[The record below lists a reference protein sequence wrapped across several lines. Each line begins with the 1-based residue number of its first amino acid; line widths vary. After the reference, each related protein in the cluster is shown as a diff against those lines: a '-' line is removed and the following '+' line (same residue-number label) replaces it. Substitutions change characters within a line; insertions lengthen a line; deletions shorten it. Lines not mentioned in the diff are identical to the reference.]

1 MEASEGLLVDYVLG
15 QLGRDEARAI
25 ERRIAAEP
33 EVARE
38 VERLRAVLGLVAY
51 AKAAEPPA
59 HLRAAVLRA
68 AAEARKA
75 RRARVRPAWSTFGLA
90 AAALLAIV
98 LGIDNYRV
106 RQELRLERT
115 VTAMLQEPNIVL
127 SFALHGTGTGSGALG
142 KVALDLDSG
151 KGAVAIERL
160 AALPAGQ
167 VYRLWALVGEKNVPC
182 GDFGVNPEGRVVTQ
196 FPIPVDSYTAP
207 IAKLFL
213 TVEPTAAPPEPSGPD
228 PATARLFGQQT
239 RTQLPAPVTRD
250 ECAAAVRAFPAIAR
264 SPEARAAFVEG
275 CTHAE

>member
-1 MEASEGLLVDYVLG
+1 MSRSPEMEASEGLLVDYVLG
-15 QLGRDEARAI
+15 QLDRDEARAL
-25 ERRIAAEP
+25 EQRIAAEP

-38 VERLRAVLGLVAY
+38 VERLRAVLGLVPY

-68 AAEARKA
+68 AAEARKP
-75 RRARVRPAWSTFGLA
+75 RRTRVRPA
-90 AAALLAIV
+90 
-98 LGIDNYRV
+98 GIDNYRV
-106 RQELRLERT
+106 RQELRLQRA
-115 VTAMLQEPNIVL
+115 VTAMLEEPNIVL

-167 VYRLWALVGEKNVPC
+167 VYRLWALVGAKNVPC

-213 TVEPTAAPPEPSGPD
+213 TVEPTAAPPEPSGP
-228 PATARLFGQQT
+228 TVMT
-239 RTQLPAPVTRD
+239 
-250 ECAAAVRAFPAIAR
+250 
-264 SPEARAAFVEG
+264 S
-275 CTHAE
+275 

>member
-1 MEASEGLLVDYVLG
+1 MSRSPEMEASEGLLVDYVLG
-15 QLGRDEARAI
+15 QLDRDEARAL
-25 ERRIAAEP
+25 EQRIATEP

-38 VERLRAVLGLVAY
+38 VERLRAVLGLVPY

-75 RRARVRPAWSTFGLA
+75 RRERVRPAWSTFGLA

-106 RQELRLERT
+106 RQELRLQRT

-160 AALPAGQ
+160 PALPAGQ

-182 GDFGVNPEGRVVTQ
+182 GDFGVNPEGRGVTQ

-213 TVEPTAAPPEPSGPD
+213 TVEPTAAPPEPSGP
-228 PATARLFGQQT
+228 TVMT
-239 RTQLPAPVTRD
+239 
-250 ECAAAVRAFPAIAR
+250 
-264 SPEARAAFVEG
+264 S
-275 CTHAE
+275 